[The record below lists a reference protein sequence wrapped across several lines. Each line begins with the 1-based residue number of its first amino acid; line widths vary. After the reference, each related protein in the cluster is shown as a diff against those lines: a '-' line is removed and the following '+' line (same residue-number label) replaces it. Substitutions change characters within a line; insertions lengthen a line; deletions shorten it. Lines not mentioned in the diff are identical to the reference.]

1 MRFLHIADLHVG
13 RKLLG
18 THSLVDDQQHILE
31 QVIHMAKSANA
42 VLIAGDVY
50 DRSQPSQ
57 EAIRMVSSFLSA
69 LAALQKP
76 TFLISGNHD
85 SAEQIAYCHQVLK
98 GSGIYVSP
106 AFDGRVE
113 PHTLFDAHGPVT
125 LWLLPYIKPYLVR
138 QLLDDESIHT
148 YNDAVFAVLSKL
160 PINKA
165 ARNILLMHQFVA
177 GSETSQSEELSV
189 GGLDSINPG
198 MLEVFD
204 YVALGHLH
212 KPQRIHRDHIR
223 YSGSPLK
230 YSLSEEN
237 HIKGALMITL
247 EEKGSVGFELLPFE
261 PLHDMRTIRGTL
273 NDLVTRGDS
282 EDYVYAELSDDV
294 PPFDPYG
301 ALKSKYPNCIGFT
314 FAGSQDDPL
323 REKEAWEQFDD
334 SKTTM
339 DHFITFYMKQ
349 HGGEAPGSA
358 HVLLL
363 KKAIEEAEEYHA
375 AP

>member
-69 LAALQKP
+69 LAVLQKP

-125 LWLLPYIKPYLVR
+125 MWLLPYIKP
-138 QLLDDESIHT
+138 
-148 YNDAVFAVLSKL
+148 
-160 PINKA
+160 
-165 ARNILLMHQFVA
+165 
-177 GSETSQSEELSV
+177 
-189 GGLDSINPG
+189 
-198 MLEVFD
+198 
-204 YVALGHLH
+204 
-212 KPQRIHRDHIR
+212 
-223 YSGSPLK
+223 
-230 YSLSEEN
+230 
-237 HIKGALMITL
+237 
-247 EEKGSVGFELLPFE
+247 
-261 PLHDMRTIRGTL
+261 
-273 NDLVTRGDS
+273 
-282 EDYVYAELSDDV
+282 
-294 PPFDPYG
+294 
-301 ALKSKYPNCIGFT
+301 
-314 FAGSQDDPL
+314 
-323 REKEAWEQFDD
+323 
-334 SKTTM
+334 
-339 DHFITFYMKQ
+339 
-349 HGGEAPGSA
+349 
-358 HVLLL
+358 
-363 KKAIEEAEEYHA
+363 
-375 AP
+375 